1 MWKRKRKLEAEAPE
15 AANFYG
21 SGSGS
26 GKCEMNGSG
35 SGSGSCKKILEAE
48 AEAIKIYRFHRFH
61 YSGFLGKIFSFF
73 RNFFRNSTRFKANLD
88 FNKVEAEAEAAI
100 LEAEAG

>member
-1 MWKRKRKLEAEAPE
+1 MKAEAVAVNIEWIEAEAEVE
-15 AANFYG
+15 AV
-21 SGSGS
+21 
-26 GKCEMNGSG
+26 
-35 SGSGSCKKILEAE
+35 KKILE

-61 YSGFLGKIFSFF
+61 YSGFWGKIFSFF

-100 LEAEAG
+100 LEAEAGWFQNSGSGSGSGSGLILR